1 MNPVVGEL
9 GAPLL
14 LVLVSVPSVF
24 AGDGGTAFTNAV
36 GPLLKANCGECH
48 SAKAKTSGF
57 SVETMES
64 TVAGGNKHG
73 RAVVGGHPEL
83 SPMMRMITGE
93 LQPRM
98 PMGKTL
104 AEADVARVSEWIRT
118 LPETKVETTSAKWWS
133 FVKPVKAAPPAVKNA
148 KWVRNPIDAFVLAKL
163 EAAGVKPAPE
173 ASRRVLARRVYFDL
187 VGMPPSPDE
196 MAEFLNDSAP
206 DAYEKLIDKLL
217 ADSRYGERW
226 GRHWLDLARYGE
238 TSGLEGDGQIGNV
251 WRYRDWVINAFNA
264 NMPYDRFITLQL
276 AGGDEHSKTRNN
288 YQPDVQGL
296 IPTAFLRVAPW
307 DRSNLVAAEV
317 RQNYLSEV
325 TTATSSVLLG
335 LTVGCARCH
344 DHKYDPIPQRDFY
357 RLQAFFQ
364 AVQAGGATNVPF
376 REEALAERAKEAVKR
391 YESLLNDGPE
401 KKELDAYEKELLQKL
416 IEGRKIKSRG
426 KPYTKLDLRLEMNIK
441 PRRVFTEEEAHRYAA
456 LLEDANRTGD
466 AEEQAKLEELE
477 NPLLEKLR
485 AAYAKPGADPE
496 KRFESLGI
504 PQVRGEA
511 AEKYSGKS
519 IFSEAEK
526 NRHAELSGKLD
537 ILRRRLDRW
546 RPNVVAVQNVPGP
559 PSGPAIA
566 PTRVLTR
573 GDYQQPAEAVEPGF
587 PSAITGHSNN
597 AVLDTDRYRQYPTR
611 GYRTTLARWIASP
624 ENPLTARVMVNRIWQ
639 QHFGY
644 GIVRTPSDFGKNGEK
659 PTHPEL
665 LDWLAVDFVESGWDI
680 KAMHRK
686 MLLSSAYRQAA
697 ENPALKDATQDP
709 DNRMVSRYNRRRLEA
724 EAIRDGIL
732 FVSGRL
738 NREMGGPSVFP
749 PLPDDLADFARYGR
763 TGGLMWEPNEREE
776 DARRR
781 SVYIYQRRSLPLP
794 MMAAF
799 DAIVFSESCERR
811 SSTTTPLQALAMMN
825 GSLMHEEAAHLASR
839 VREEAGEKRSDQIR
853 RLFEIVLNR
862 PATPAELD
870 QFDSAG
876 AALESISRVLLSSNE
891 FIYVE

>member
-1 MNPVVGEL
+1 M
-9 GAPLL
+9 
-14 LVLVSVPSVF
+14 
-24 AGDGGTAFTNAV
+24 
-36 GPLLKANCGECH
+36 
-48 SAKAKTSGF
+48 
-57 SVETMES
+57 
-64 TVAGGNKHG
+64 
-73 RAVVGGHPEL
+73 
-83 SPMMRMITGE
+83 
-93 LQPRM
+93 
-98 PMGKTL
+98 
-104 AEADVARVSEWIRT
+104 
-118 LPETKVETTSAKWWS
+118 
-133 FVKPVKAAPPAVKNA
+133 
-148 KWVRNPIDAFVLAKL
+148 
-163 EAAGVKPAPE
+163 
-173 ASRRVLARRVYFDL
+173 
-187 VGMPPSPDE
+187 
-196 MAEFLNDSAP
+196 
-206 DAYEKLIDKLL
+206 
-217 ADSRYGERW
+217 
-226 GRHWLDLARYGE
+226 
-238 TSGLEGDGQIGNV
+238 
-251 WRYRDWVINAFNA
+251 
-264 NMPYDRFITLQL
+264 
-276 AGGDEHSKTRNN
+276 
-288 YQPDVQGL
+288 
-296 IPTAFLRVAPW
+296 
-307 DRSNLVAAEV
+307 
-317 RQNYLSEV
+317 
-325 TTATSSVLLG
+325 
-335 LTVGCARCH
+335 
-344 DHKYDPIPQRDFY
+344 
-357 RLQAFFQ
+357 
-364 AVQAGGATNVPF
+364 
-376 REEALAERAKEAVKR
+376 
-391 YESLLNDGPE
+391 
-401 KKELDAYEKELLQKL
+401 
-416 IEGRKIKSRG
+416 
-426 KPYTKLDLRLEMNIK
+426 
-441 PRRVFTEEEAHRYAA
+441 
-456 LLEDANRTGD
+456 
-466 AEEQAKLEELE
+466 
-477 NPLLEKLR
+477 
-485 AAYAKPGADPE
+485 
-496 KRFESLGI
+496 
-504 PQVRGEA
+504 RGEA

-546 RPNVVAVQNVPGP
+546 RPNVVTVQNVPGP

-611 GYRTTLARWIASP
+611 GYGTTLARWIASP

-686 MLLSSAYRQAA
+686 MLLSSAFRQAA
-697 ENPALKDATQDP
+697 ENPSLKDAAADA
-709 DNRMVSRYNRRRLEA
+709 DNRLLSRFQRRRIEA

-749 PLPDDLADFARYGR
+749 PLPADLVDFARYGR
-763 TGGLMWEPNEREE
+763 TGGLMWEPNERDE

-825 GSLMHEEAAHLASR
+825 GSLMHEEAAHLARR
-839 VREEAGEKRSDQIR
+839 VRDEAGEKRTDQIR
-853 RLFEIVLNR
+853 RVFEIVLNR